1 MVSDS
6 CRVAL
11 MPDYPVMMRLRGRR
25 CVVVGAGPV
34 GVRKANTLL
43 AAGAV
48 VVLVDPR
55 LESLSVPDAVEKRPR
70 DFTEKD
76 LEGAAL
82 AFAATGSTEVNR
94 SVAAAARRRG
104 IPVNLADDAEE
115 SDFIVPASFRSGGLT
130 VAVATGGSSP
140 ALAALVRDEIEK
152 ILPGEWA
159 IFLEIAAK
167 LRARL
172 LTSGS
177 KTAYNQQVL
186 RDLVSVDL
194 LAKIAGRDEA
204 GIDRILA
211 TAFGSGTSLAE
222 LGISLSKGTS

>member
-1 MVSDS
+1 V
-6 CRVAL
+6 
-11 MPDYPVMMRLRGRR
+11 PDYPVTLHLRGRR
-25 CVVVGAGPV
+25 CVVIGAGPV
-34 GVRKANTLL
+34 GLRKATGLL

-55 LESLSVPDAVEKRPR
+55 LEAIPVPQGVERRPR
-70 DFTEKD
+70 AFVAGD
-76 LEGAAL
+76 LDGAAL
-82 AFAATGSTEVNR
+82 TFAATGSADVNR
-94 SVAAAARRRG
+94 TIAAAARQRG
-104 IPVNLADDAEE
+104 IPVNIADDPEG
-115 SDFIVPASFRSGGLT
+115 SDFAVPASFRSGELT
-130 VAVATGGSSP
+130 VSVATGGGSP

-186 RDLVSVDL
+186 RNLASADL
-194 LAKIAGRDEA
+194 LAKIAGRDVA
-204 GIDRILA
+204 GIDRLLA
-211 TAFGSGTSLAE
+211 KAFGSGYSLAE
-222 LGISLSKGTS
+222 LGVSLSKGTS